1 MLVTVDSKTDFV
13 NSFLTPIS
21 KIATSAVIVGE
32 NKTFSSILATSDNTI
47 LVNLHYTNKSEI
59 EKCVLNIPD
68 VPKLIRVLS
77 VLDLSGDTINFDV
90 SSNNISFKSE
100 TSRFKF
106 HLFEDGIIQ
115 TPKVTFDKL
124 NSLDFDG
131 TFTINYTSLISLI
144 KGSTIATDS
153 NKVYLTFD
161 KNFVY
166 CDLTDKSRPNV
177 DSYGL
182 RVTDDYKG
190 PQIAIPTA
198 LNFETFRI
206 LSSMKFK
213 DLTCKFCSNKGIFL
227 LEAKPNN
234 CIIKFVISALAN

>member
-1 MLVTVDSKTDFV
+1 MLVTIDNKSDFV

-21 KIATSAVIVGE
+21 KIANSAVVVG
-32 NKTFSSILATSDNTI
+32 NDNLFTSILATSDNTI
-47 LVNLHYTNKSEI
+47 LVNLTYTNKSKI
-59 EKCVLNIPD
+59 DSCTLNIPD

-77 VLDLSGDTINFDV
+77 VIDQENDSLKFDINTN
-90 SSNNISFKSE
+90 SISFKSE

-106 HLFEDGIIQ
+106 HLFEDGIIP

-124 NSLDFDG
+124 NNLNFDG
-131 TFTINYTSLISLI
+131 SFTVSYSSLVNLV

-161 KNFVY
+161 KNYVF

-182 RVTDDYKG
+182 RITDDYSG

-198 LNFETFRI
+198 LSFETFRI
-206 LSSMKFK
+206 LSSMRFK
-213 DLTCKFCSNKGIFL
+213 DLVCKFCSSKGIFL
-227 LEAKPNN
+227 LEARPTN
-234 CIIKFVISALAN
+234 CIIKFVISALSN